1 MYERPRIQ
9 GVVYTDTM
17 DGQHKTLDRNKYD
30 QVFAMGFHLSAVY
43 PIESK
48 GYAGDALKQFIPDF
62 GVPVKII
69 CDGSNEQTKQET
81 TFMEQVRKHHI
92 NIHTT
97 KPNRHNQSKVEGVIR
112 ELRKNWFCTMQR
124 KRVPRRLWDYGLM
137 WVSEVRVR
145 TSSDAADL
153 KGRTPLEQITRD
165 TVDISRYLDF
175 SFYDWSWYHDN
186 AALGLTKLGRWLG
199 VAHKVGGLMSY
210 WILTVNCT
218 VIARTTVQ
226 RVTSLE
232 MQLVHMKDRVQAFD
246 EAIKAKIKDSD
257 HTILEGGKTQPYNW
271 TDHPFEEDPDF
282 IEEFHDV
289 ISNNELKEANETF
302 TTNFYDMNLNMEL
315 AIPQGDSLEPRLAT
329 SITK

>member
-1 MYERPRIQ
+1 
-9 GVVYTDTM
+9 
-17 DGQHKTLDRNKYD
+17 
-30 QVFAMGFHLSAVY
+30 
-43 PIESK
+43 
-48 GYAGDALKQFIPDF
+48 
-62 GVPVKII
+62 
-69 CDGSNEQTKQET
+69 
-81 TFMEQVRKHHI
+81 MEQVRKHHI

-97 KPNRHNQSKVEGVIR
+97 KPNRHNQSKVEGVIC
-112 ELRKNWFCTMQR
+112 ELRKNWFCTMQQ
-124 KRVPRRLWDYGLM
+124 KRVPRRLWDYGLR

-153 KGRTPLEQITRD
+153 TGRTPLEQITGD
-165 TVDISRYLDF
+165 TVDISKYLDF

-186 AALGLTKLGRWLG
+186 AGLGLTKLGRWLG

-257 HTILEGGKTQPYNW
+257 HIILEGGKTPPPYNW

-302 TTNFYDMNLNMEL
+302 TPNINDMNLNMEL
-315 AIPQGDSLEPRLAT
+315 AIPQGDSQEPRLA
-329 SITK
+329 SVTK